1 MFVKGN
7 SSFIQYKIR
16 DDIVAGELGE
26 GIEGY
31 SQRNYQQK
39 GFHIAKLGVNIT
51 LQSLG
56 GAGRLQAGSKNN
68 LIKLS
73 CHLKTNQVF
82 HYNQLYKFTFS
93 VFKHIGCSEPHAHT
107 ATTALLA
114 ADLRGIDS
122 HGVARL
128 SGYIR
133 LWEVQRINA
142 TPDIRIV
149 HETPSTAVVD
159 GDAGLGLVVAPFAMQ
174 VAIEKARV
182 AGTGWV
188 SVRNS
193 NHFGIAGHHAMMAL
207 ENDMIGMAMTNA
219 SALVAPTFS
228 TERMLGTNPIAVA
241 IPADQQP
248 PFVADFA
255 TTTAANGK
263 LEILQR
269 KNADTPLGWV
279 QDKDGGPSTDAN
291 ILKKDGAL
299 LPLGSDREHG
309 SHKGYALGS
318 IVDIFSA
325 VLSGGSYGPWAPPFP
340 AYVAMPENMPGKG
353 LGHFFGA
360 MRVDAFRPADEF
372 KQHMDNWI
380 TRFRSAK
387 PAEGYEKV
395 LIPGD
400 PEREAEAQRRTEGI
414 PIVDSVINDLKAI
427 AEKFGLTL

>member
-1 MFVKGN
+1 MYQAFPYAHLYSFTHRVFV
-7 SSFIQYKIR
+7 
-16 DDIVAGELGE
+16 A
-26 GIEGY
+26 
-31 SQRNYQQK
+31 
-39 GFHIAKLGVNIT
+39 
-51 LQSLG
+51 
-56 GAGRLQAGSKNN
+56 
-68 LIKLS
+68 
-73 CHLKTNQVF
+73 
-82 HYNQLYKFTFS
+82 
-93 VFKHIGCSEPHAHT
+93 IGCSDAHAT
-107 ATTALLA
+107 IATKALLA
-114 ADLRGIDS
+114 ADVRGIDS

-128 SGYIR
+128 SGYVR
-133 LWEVQRINA
+133 LWQAGRINP

-149 HETPSTAVVD
+149 YETPSTAVVD

-174 VAIEKARV
+174 VAIDKATI

-193 NHFGIAGHHAMMAL
+193 NHFGIAGYHAMMAL
-207 ENDMIGMAMTNA
+207 QHDMTGIAMTNA

-228 TERMLGTNPIAVA
+228 VERMLGTNPIAVA
-241 IPADQQP
+241 IPAGQQP

-269 KNADTPLGWV
+269 KNEPVPSGWV
-279 QDKDGGPSTDAN
+279 IDKDGNDSHDAN
-291 ILKKDGAL
+291 ALKTGGLL

-325 VLSGGSYGPWAPPFP
+325 VLSGASYGPWAPPFP
-340 AYVAMPENMPGKG
+340 AYVPMPQNMPGQG

-360 MRVDAFRPADEF
+360 MRVDAFRPAEEF

-380 TRFRSAK
+380 TRFRNAT
-387 PAEGYEKV
+387 PAPGHEKV

-400 PEREAEAQRRTEGI
+400 PEREMEGIRMAEGI
-414 PIVDSVINDLKAI
+414 PLLRSVIDDLNKTG
-427 AEKFGLTL
+427 EQFGVTL